1 MTVLA
6 ILAGTVLGFLASEYM
21 RRAEDRAFTRG
32 RLSVKLE
39 HIGREGGK

>member
-1 MTVLA
+1 MEPLSF
-6 ILAGTVLGFLASEYM
+6 LAGTVLAFILAEYM